1 MLSAF
6 HGSQLPKHAAPYEFR
21 TANGLDPQ
29 AIADGP
35 NARDRFIYASSA
47 SAGLL
52 LLLQMWPRVRE
63 ELPTASLHVYYGF
76 WPYAMWAEQ
85 KPLIDLR
92 AQIDPLLKAPGVV
105 YHGMVSETELAQ
117 AYAQA
122 GWYAYPSDKPETS
135 GIALMKAQ
143 ACGAVPITSGQLA
156 SALPETVGS
165 WDLGPKARHGK
176 IGIEPEWQRDYV
188 QALLEAVRRPA
199 AEMVRYRREMKEAAR
214 QRFSWASVA
223 AQWDERFRAAKGEAG
238 GSSGGGGSGGGGSG
252 GGSGSGAP
260 VRDRRTTLQ
269 HDADA
274 LTRKMAQR
282 SEQRKAKGGRE
293 AEVSVESGA
302 APDRAL
308 SPGGPPDSESG
319 GDSSPV
325 RPPSPPPIPVEFV
338 QSLRMPM
345 AKTLSFARRKPSKEE
360 EAELFAATPDKILSP
375 GSAQLLRSALQA
387 EADEGVSSS
396 LVCPITCELMTDPVF
411 TMDGQVTQTQTL
423 ALTLTLT
430 LTPTLTLALTL
441 TLTLTRR
448 TSARPSRRGC
458 ATTTPRPPPAS
469 RCPTR
474 SSSRTYAREACC
486 ASYPSGRSGR
496 RRASV

>member
-1 MLSAF
+1 M
-6 HGSQLPKHAAPYEFR
+6 
-21 TANGLDPQ
+21 D
-29 AIADGP
+29 
-35 NARDRFIYASSA
+35 ARILELTRSLQA
-47 SAGLL
+47 SA
-52 LLLQMWPRVRE
+52 V
-63 ELPTASLHVYYGF
+63 A
-76 WPYAMWAEQ
+76 
-85 KPLIDLR
+85 
-92 AQIDPLLKAPGVV
+92 
-105 YHGMVSETELAQ
+105 
-117 AYAQA
+117 
-122 GWYAYPSDKPETS
+122 
-135 GIALMKAQ
+135 
-143 ACGAVPITSGQLA
+143 A
-156 SALPETVGS
+156 SA
-165 WDLGPKARHGK
+165 
-176 IGIEPEWQRDYV
+176 
-188 QALLEAVRRPA
+188 
-199 AEMVRYRREMKEAAR
+199 
-214 QRFSWASVA
+214 VA
-223 AQWDERFRAAKGEAG
+223 AFKGG
-238 GSSGGGGSGGGGSG
+238 GSNGGGSGGGSGSGGGGGGSGGGGSG